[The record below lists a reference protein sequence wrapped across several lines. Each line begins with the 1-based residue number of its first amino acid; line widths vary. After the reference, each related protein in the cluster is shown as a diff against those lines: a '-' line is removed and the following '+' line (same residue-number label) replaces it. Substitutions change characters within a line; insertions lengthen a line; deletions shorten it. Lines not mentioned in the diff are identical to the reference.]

1 MELNGDLEKKKRY
14 NNFDLLRC
22 ICLVGVFALHM
33 QRDSIFYQYMACF
46 GTMSVS
52 LFIMMSGA
60 FTMTNSKETDLVV
73 WFKKTCHKLV
83 APWIIVIFLYFGEG
97 LAFQYLYTGDIDVM
111 IEFRSF
117 LDHGYPVRGWH
128 LWYMYVLIE
137 IYFLVPFL
145 KWIKRKNLKMYYF
158 VGVLIWMI
166 SQPIS
171 LPWYFIFVR
180 YIGLYIA
187 GDFIFSYGVY
197 LKRIGQLIA
206 VGVMTTGIVGILA
219 VNAKGITSP
228 EAELLTVVTEISV
241 MLVFV
246 NLHINL
252 KLYPITRYFMAIYFL
267 HIFVGDFWSGIE
279 RGVRIDTINEWWM
292 LLVDCSVVFL
302 GCCFLC
308 ITATFFR
315 KTHIARLAKANMEG

>member
-1 MELNGDLEKKKRY
+1 MNGDLEKKKRY

-33 QRDSIFYQYMACF
+33 QRDSIFHQYMACL

-60 FTMTNSKETDLVV
+60 FTMTNSKETDLAV

-83 APWIIVIFLYFGEG
+83 MPWILVILLYFAEG

-111 IEFRSF
+111 IEFSSF
-117 LDHGYPVRGWH
+117 LDNGYPVRGWH

-137 IYFLVPFL
+137 IYFLAPFL

-171 LPWYFIFVR
+171 LPWYFIFVK

-187 GDFIFSYGVY
+187 GDFIFSYGVH
-197 LKRIGQLIA
+197 LKRRGQLIA
-206 VGVMTTGIVGILA
+206 AGVMATGIAGILT
-219 VNAKGITSP
+219 VNAKGITLA
-228 EAELLTVVTEISV
+228 EAELFTVVTEISV

-252 KLYPITRYFMAIYFL
+252 RLYPITRYFMAIYFL
-267 HIFVGDFWSGIE
+267 HIFVGDFWAGIE
-279 RGVRIDTINEWWM
+279 RGLRIDTINAWWM
-292 LLVDCSVVFL
+292 LLVDCSIVFL
-302 GCCFLC
+302 GCYFWC
-308 ITATFFR
+308 IVGGFFR
-315 KTHIARLAKANMEG
+315 KTYTAKLTKANI

>member
-1 MELNGDLEKKKRY
+1 MNGDLEKKKRY

-33 QRDSIFYQYMACF
+33 QRDSIFHQYMACL

-52 LFIMMSGA
+52 LFIMMSDA
-60 FTMTNSKETDLVV
+60 FTMTNSKETDLAV

-83 APWIIVIFLYFGEG
+83 VPWILVILLYFAEG

-111 IEFRSF
+111 IEFSSF
-117 LDHGYPVRGWH
+117 LDNGYPVRGRH

-137 IYFLVPFL
+137 IYFLAPFL

-171 LPWYFIFVR
+171 LPWHFIFVK

-187 GDFIFSYGVY
+187 GDFIFSYGVH
-197 LKRIGQLIA
+197 LKRRGQLIA
-206 VGVMTTGIVGILA
+206 AGVMATGIAGILTA
-219 VNAKGITSP
+219 NAKGITSL
-228 EAELLTVVTEISV
+228 EAELFTVVTEISV

-252 KLYPITRYFMAIYFL
+252 GLYPITRYFMAIYFL
-267 HIFVGDFWSGIE
+267 HIFVGDFWE
-279 RGVRIDTINEWWM
+279 VLKED
-292 LLVDCSVVFL
+292 
-302 GCCFLC
+302 
-308 ITATFFR
+308 
-315 KTHIARLAKANMEG
+315 